1 MMSCSFSFRL
11 RFLLA
16 PITAYIFI
24 STGNAQSTETELNLR
39 LKGKPLYLR
48 GFWRDDKLH
57 FDSTGRIIGGSPGP
71 LAFTLSG
78 FDLKNVYIKPNKL
91 FLEGQRV
98 GLELAGGKQK
108 RVPLRFGEPR
118 HPEDELIHI
127 EIDANPN
134 GDYGPALDAIFVE
147 GIANLVPSL
156 PFYWKNYAQKNFL
169 PATAAPTPPTASTSA
184 KEVAP
189 QGPPPPRIGREI
201 KAPRLLHSAEPTFNN
216 TARTL
221 MYGGKS
227 LVNLHVEPDG
237 TVSHLSVVQALGL
250 GLDESALLAVQK
262 YTFSPAMMD
271 GKPVL
276 VELNVEVNFQI
287 Y

>member
-1 MMSCSFSFRL
+1 MALLGASIFSA
-11 RFLLA
+11 LLH
-16 PITAYIFI
+16 
-24 STGNAQSTETELNLR
+24 AQSTEAELKAR
-39 LKGKPLYLR
+39 LKNKPLYLR
-48 GFWRDDKLH
+48 GFWRDDTLH
-57 FDSTGRIIGGSPGP
+57 FDSTGQIIGGSPGS
-71 LAFTLSG
+71 LTFTLSG
-78 FDLKNVYIKPNKL
+78 FDLKSIRLQPNKL
-91 FLEGQRV
+91 ILEGQRV
-98 GLELAGGKQK
+98 GIELAHDKQK
-108 RVPLRFGEPR
+108 RVPLKVGDPR
-118 HPEDELIHI
+118 HSEDELIHI
-127 EIDANPN
+127 EIDAHSH

-184 KEVAP
+184 KEIAP
-189 QGPPPPRIGREI
+189 QIPQPRRIGGGI
-201 KAPRLLHSAEPTFNN
+201 TAPRLLHSAEPTFNN